1 MKQLT
6 WRDFPEFREKAA
18 ATICRY
24 CQCGFERP
32 WRDGSSC
39 CGAWMRY
46 RASGGTILDCSE
58 SGAPHPFARPEEG
71 LMSEP
76 PTAERMRLEGT

>member
-1 MKQLT
+1 MKRLT
-6 WRDFPEFREKAA
+6 WDNFADFREKAA
-18 ATICRY
+18 ATICRG

-32 WRDGSSC
+32 WRNGSPC
-39 CGAWMRY
+39 QGAWMRY

-58 SGAPHPFARPEEG
+58 SGAAHPFARPEEG

-76 PTAERMRLEGT
+76 AAAARIRLERA

>member
-1 MKQLT
+1 MKRLT
-6 WRDFPEFREKAA
+6 WDDFPEFREKAA
-18 ATICRY
+18 ATICRH

-32 WRDGSSC
+32 WRNGPPC
-39 CGAWMRY
+39 QGAWMRY

-58 SGAPHPFARPEEG
+58 AAAHRFARPEEG

-76 PTAERMRLEGT
+76 LVPPRHGVERA